1 MRETKVW
8 AISIPP
14 LLAEKADRLAREEQR
29 TRSEMVREA
38 LRQYIALREW
48 DAAQSV
54 AVRRSAEMGITDED
68 AVERLVDEVRS

>member
-8 AISIPP
+8 AISMPP
-14 LLAEKADRLAREEQR
+14 LLAEKADRLARKEQR

-48 DAAQSV
+48 EAAQSI
-54 AVRRSAEMGITDED
+54 AARRAGELGIANEE
-68 AVERLVDEVRS
+68 AVERLIDEVCG